1 MANKFTDALNGFLRK
16 VFYNERLT
24 CASCGADVF
33 SDGYFCGRCEKEL
46 PFNGGFVCSKCG
58 RHIGS
63 DYPVCLECKADMPSY
78 TKARSPFSYE
88 GEIVRLIK
96 NFKTGKKYLADL
108 FSEYMAETAAKEFA
122 GADLIVFVP
131 MTERAAKKR
140 GYNQARLLAENVA
153 RIIGK
158 PCSRLLK
165 RDKHAENLARMNRRE
180 RAEAIKGTI
189 TELPPEESV
198 EDKTLLLVDDVM
210 TTSATADEC
219 CRALVKLKPARIYV
233 LTFATSRSKPFLYR

>member
-1 MANKFTDALNGFLRK
+1 MNALK
-16 VFYNERLT
+16 II
-24 CASCGADVF
+24 
-33 SDGYFCGRCEKEL
+33 KEL
-46 PFNGGFVCSKCG
+46 FFPSDIKC
-58 RHIGS
+58 IFC
-63 DYPVCLECKADMPSY
+63 D
-78 TKARSPFSYE
+78 
-88 GEIVRLIK
+88 GEISRENRYCVCGDCSPDFNTQYCLLCGKAIANQSNYCGDCKGGRRYFFAAARAPFVYGGLVKDAVHRLK
-96 NFKTGKKYLADL
+96 YGGGRYLARYMA
-108 FSEYMAETAAKEFA
+108 EYMADSYYEA
-122 GADLIVFVP
+122 GWEADVVTFVP
-131 MTERAAKKR
+131 MEKKRLKTR

-219 CRALVKLKPARIYV
+219 CRALAKLKPARIYV

>member
-1 MANKFTDALNGFLRK
+1 MRWWSRLR
-16 VFYNERLT
+16 
-24 CASCGADVF
+24 
-33 SDGYFCGRCEKEL
+33 
-46 PFNGGFVCSKCG
+46 GG
-58 RHIGS
+58 
-63 DYPVCLECKADMPSY
+63 
-78 TKARSPFSYE
+78 
-88 GEIVRLIK
+88 
-96 NFKTGKKYLADL
+96 LA
-108 FSEYMAETAAKEFA
+108 
-122 GADLIVFVP
+122 
-131 MTERAAKKR
+131 RAARNRR
-140 GYNQARLLAENVA
+140 GDVRTAWKILLACALYLGWTWLAGYGLARGFSALFAAWNLNADTLLRAPAWARLLAENVA

-165 RDKHAENLARMNRRE
+165 RDKHAENLARMNRSE

-189 TELPPEESV
+189 TELSPEESV